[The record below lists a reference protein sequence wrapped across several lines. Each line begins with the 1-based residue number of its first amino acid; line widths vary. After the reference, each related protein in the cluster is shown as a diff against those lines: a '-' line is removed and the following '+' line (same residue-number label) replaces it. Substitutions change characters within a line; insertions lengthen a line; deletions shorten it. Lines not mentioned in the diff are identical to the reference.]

1 MKNNDRGAARKVSMF
16 MASMLAISGASVTA
30 QESNGFVLEEI
41 VVTAQKRAESLQD
54 TPIAITAFTAN
65 DLETKGIDD
74 ISQIA
79 ALTPNLQF
87 DTTAALSGSSSA
99 AVVFLRGVG
108 SQSFQITDDPG
119 VGTYVD
125 GVYVSTSIGG
135 VLDVID
141 IERIEVL
148 RGPQGTLFGRNTIGG
163 AINIT
168 SARPNAEQESYFSAT
183 VGNFNRL
190 NFRGSTDLAINDSLV
205 VKISGGTKQADGFI
219 EHLIT
224 PTSLPNSNTT
234 DDRQRS
240 RSGDDLGDDNE
251 VAGRVSLL
259 YTPTD
264 SLELYATF
272 DASRVRETSAPS
284 SLVGTVQEGS
294 LVGLFYNNSTFP
306 GVPSVADQLAGQIPG
321 FQGSVLFNNQFV
333 APDPSRQTFATG
345 PNGTN
350 IDVYGA
356 SLTVSYDISENLEF
370 KSISSFRET
379 EALFN
384 RDADGSPLTVTHG
397 SNDFEHEQFSQE
409 FQLVGNALSGKLDW
423 IAGVYYFRE
432 DASDFFR
439 APITFPFGTGILN
452 SEVENESIAAF
463 GQVTYRFSDKFAVTG
478 GIRWTEDEK
487 QLLPDFRTELGT
499 GVDFLP
505 FTNNVNGVRQ
515 PNVPFAVVS
524 ETFSEVTPRVSV
536 EYDVSDSL
544 LTYASYSEGFKSG
557 GFNGRQPFPRPAG
570 VIQFDPETLKT
581 FEVGAKWQSSNNRF
595 RVNAAAFTTEY
606 DDIQLTVF
614 EGIAPGTQNGGDAE
628 IDGVELEVT
637 GILADS
643 LQFRLAASYLDGEY
657 VRLIQDPTNN
667 NATPFPITNQLA
679 NSPEFKGSIGVDYT
693 FPLGAKGDLTL
704 SVDSAYSD
712 EVFNNEANSE
722 LLRQPSHTVYD
733 ARLVY
738 EPSDSTWKV
747 TLWGKNLGDE
757 RIIVSGDAN
766 PAIGFIEANFNR
778 PREYGVTFSKRF

>member
-1 MKNNDRGAARKVSMF
+1 MNNKFRFSSVALSVIAAVGSN
-16 MASMLAISGASVTA
+16 TYA
-30 QESNGFVLEEI
+30 QETEVRATVLEEV

-54 TPIAITAFTAN
+54 TPIAITAFTAT
-65 DLETKGIDD
+65 DLESKGIED

-79 ALTPNLQF
+79 ALTPNLTF

-163 AINIT
+163 AVNIT
-168 SARPNAEQESYFSAT
+168 STKPSADGGSSFT
-183 VGNFNRL
+183 ATLGNFNRI
-190 NFRGSTDLAINDSLV
+190 NVRGTTDLVLNDNLLL
-205 VKISGGTKQADGFI
+205 KISGGTKQADGFI

-224 PTSLPNSNTT
+224 PTSFPTSNTT

-240 RSGDDLGDDNE
+240 RSGEDLGDDNE
-251 VAGRVSLL
+251 AAGRLSLL
-259 YTPTD
+259 YTPND
-264 SLELYATF
+264 NLEIYLTA

-284 SLVGTVQEGS
+284 SLVGVVQGGS

-306 GVPSVADQLAGQIPG
+306 GVPSVAEQLSGQIPG
-321 FQGSVLFNNQFV
+321 FAGAVLYDERFI

-345 PNGTN
+345 PNGTS
-350 IDVYGA
+350 IDVYGVSA
-356 SLTVSYDISENLEF
+356 TVKYNISDNLEF
-370 KSISSFRET
+370 KSITSYRNT
-379 EALFN
+379 DALFN

-397 SNDFEHEQFSQE
+397 SNNFEHEQFSQE
-409 FQLVGNALSGKLDW
+409 FQLVGSALEESLDW
-423 IAGVYYFRE
+423 ILGAYYFRE
-432 DASDFFR
+432 EASDFFR

-452 SEVENESIAAF
+452 SEVENDSVAVF
-463 GQVTYRFSDKFAVTG
+463 GQATYRFSDSLALTA

-515 PNVPFAVVS
+515 PNVPFQVVS
-524 ETFSEVTPRVSV
+524 ETFSEVTPRVSL
-536 EYDVSDSL
+536 EYNVSDSL
-544 LTYASYSEGFKSG
+544 LTYASYSEGFKGG

-581 FEVGAKWQSSNNRF
+581 FEIGAKWQSSNNRF

-628 IDGVELEVT
+628 IDGLEVEVA
-637 GILADS
+637 GILAEP

-657 VRLIQDPTNN
+657 VRLLQDPTNN

-679 NSPEFKGSIGVDYT
+679 NSPEFSGSLGVDYILPFQGKGEYT
-693 FPLGAKGDLTL
+693 F
-704 SVDSAYSD
+704 SVDVAYSD
-712 EVFNNEANSE
+712 EIYNNEANSE
-722 LLRQPSHTVYD
+722 LLRQPSHTIVD
-733 ARLVY
+733 ARFVY
-738 EPSDSTWKV
+738 QPEDPTWTI

-757 RIIVSGDAN
+757 RVIISGDAN

-778 PREYGVTFSKRF
+778 PREYGITFNKRF

>member
-1 MKNNDRGAARKVSMF
+1 MNDNYKAGVRKLSIF
-16 MASMLAISGASVTA
+16 MTSMLAVSSINVSA
-30 QESNGFVLEEI
+30 QESGGFVLEEV

-168 SARPNAEQESYFSAT
+168 STKPSAEQESYFSAT

-190 NFRGSTDLAINDSLV
+190 NLRGSTDVALSDNLV
-205 VKISGGTKQADGFI
+205 VKISAGTKQADGFI
-219 EHLIT
+219 RHLIT
-224 PTSLPNSNTT
+224 PTSFASSNTT

-240 RSGDDLGDDNE
+240 RSGEDLGDDDE
-251 VAGRVSLL
+251 TAGRVSLL
-259 YTPTD
+259 YTPND
-264 SLELYATF
+264 ALEVYATF
-272 DASRVRETSAPS
+272 DASRIRETSAAS

-306 GVPSVADQLAGQIPG
+306 GVPSVAEQLSGQIPG
-321 FQGSVLFNNQFV
+321 FDGAVLFNDQFV
-333 APDPSRQTFATG
+333 AADPSRQTFATG
-345 PNGTN
+345 PNGTS

-356 SLTVSYDISENLEF
+356 SLTISYDINDNLEF
-370 KSISSFRET
+370 RSVSSYRET

-397 SNDFEHEQFSQE
+397 SNDFDHEQFSQE
-409 FQLVGNALSGKLDW
+409 FQLVGSALDEKLDW

-432 DASDFFR
+432 EATDFFR

-463 GQVTYRFSDKFAVTG
+463 GQVTYRFSDKLAITG
-478 GIRWTEDEK
+478 GIRWTEDDKE
-487 QLLPDFRTELGT
+487 LLPDFRTELGT

-515 PNVPFAVVS
+515 PNVPFETVS
-524 ETFSEVTPRVSV
+524 KDFSEVTPRVSI
-536 EYDVSDSL
+536 EYNISDSL
-544 LTYASYSEGFKSG
+544 LAYASYSEGFKSG
-557 GFNGRQPFPRPAG
+557 GFNGRQPFPRAEG

-581 FEVGAKWQSSNNRF
+581 FELGAKWQSSNNRF

-637 GILADS
+637 GILTDE
-643 LQFRLAASYLDGEY
+643 LQFRLAASYLDAEY
-657 VRLIQDPTNN
+657 VRLIEDPTNN
-667 NATPFPITNQLA
+667 NATPFSIENELV

-693 FPLGAKGDLTL
+693 IPINTKGELTV
-704 SVDSAYSD
+704 SVDVAYSD

-722 LLRQPSHTVYD
+722 LLRQPSHTIYD

-738 EPSDSTWKV
+738 QPTDSTWKV
-747 TLWGKNLGDE
+747 TFWGKNLGDE
-757 RIIVSGDAN
+757 RVIVSGDAN

-778 PREYGVTFSKRF
+778 PREYGVTFKKSF

>member
-1 MKNNDRGAARKVSMF
+1 MSSKINKIAFPLIA
-16 MASMLAISGASVTA
+16 LACSTSYA
-30 QESNGFVLEEI
+30 QESNEPRALEEI

-54 TPIAITAFTAN
+54 APIAITAFTAS
-65 DLETKGIDD
+65 DLESKGIDD

-79 ALTPNLQF
+79 SLTPNLTF

-163 AINIT
+163 AVNIT
-168 SARPNAEQESYFSAT
+168 STKPSADGGSSFT
-183 VGNFNRL
+183 ATLGNFNRINIRGTTDIAL
-190 NFRGSTDLAINDSLV
+190 NENLLL
-205 VKISGGTKQADGFI
+205 KISGGTKQADGFI

-224 PTSLPNSNTT
+224 PTSFPDSNST

-240 RSGDDLGDDNE
+240 RSGEDLGDDNE
-251 VAGRVSLL
+251 AAGRLSLL
-259 YTPTD
+259 YTPND
-264 SLELYATF
+264 DLEIYLTA

-306 GVPSVADQLAGQIPG
+306 GVPSVAEQLSGQIPG
-321 FQGSVLFNNQFV
+321 FDGAVLFNDQFV
-333 APDPSRQTFATG
+333 ADDPSRQTFATG
-345 PNGTN
+345 PNGTS

-356 SLTVSYDISENLEF
+356 SATIKYDINSNLEF
-370 KSISSFRET
+370 KSVTSYRNT

-397 SNDFEHEQFSQE
+397 SNDFDHEQFSQE
-409 FQLVGNALSGKLDW
+409 FQLVGSALQNQLDW
-423 IAGVYYFRE
+423 ILGVYYFNE

-463 GQVTYRFSDKFAVTG
+463 GQFTYRFSERFALTG
-478 GIRWTEDEK
+478 GLRWTEDEK
-487 QLLPDFRTELGT
+487 ELLPDFRTELGT

-505 FTNNVNGVRQ
+505 FTNNVDGVRQ
-515 PNVPFAVVS
+515 PNVPFELVS
-524 ETFSEVTPRVSV
+524 ETFSEVTPRVSI
-536 EYDVSDSL
+536 EYNVSDSL

-570 VIQFDPETLKT
+570 VIQFEPETLRT
-581 FEVGAKWQSSNNRF
+581 FEIGAKWQSSNNRF

-606 DDIQLTVF
+606 EDIQLTVF
-614 EGIAPGTQNGGDAE
+614 EGIAPGTQNGGDAD
-628 IDGVELEVT
+628 IDGLEVEVA
-637 GILADS
+637 GIVTNS
-643 LQFRLAASYLDGEY
+643 LEFRLAASYLDGEY
-657 VRLIQDPTNN
+657 VSLVEDPTNN
-667 NATPFPITNQLA
+667 NATPFPITNELA
-679 NSPEFKGSIGVDYT
+679 NSPEFSGSIGVDYT
-693 FPLGAKGDLTL
+693 LPINARGSYIFSIDA
-704 SVDSAYSD
+704 AYSD

-722 LLRQPSHTVYD
+722 LLRQPSHTIVD

-738 EPSDSTWKV
+738 QPDDAAWKI
-747 TLWGKNLGDE
+747 TFWGKNLGDE
-757 RIIVSGDAN
+757 RVIVSGDAN

-778 PREYGVTFSKRF
+778 PREYGITFKTTF

>member
-1 MKNNDRGAARKVSMF
+1 MKNKIIRLALPMIA
-16 MASMLAISGASVTA
+16 MACSNTYAQQSDSV
-30 QESNGFVLEEI
+30 GRVLEEV

-54 TPIAITAFTAN
+54 APIAITAFTAS
-65 DLETKGIDD
+65 DLESKGIDD

-79 ALTPNLQF
+79 SLTPNLTF

-163 AINIT
+163 AVNIT
-168 SARPNAEQESYFSAT
+168 STKPSAEGGSSFTAT
-183 VGNFNRL
+183 VGNFNRINIRGTTDVTL
-190 NFRGSTDLAINDSLV
+190 NDNLLL
-205 VKISGGTKQADGFI
+205 KISGGSKQADGFI

-224 PTSLPNSNTT
+224 PTSFPSSNST

-240 RSGDDLGDDNE
+240 RSGEDLGDDNE
-251 VAGRVSLL
+251 AAARLSLL
-259 YTPTD
+259 YTPSD
-264 SLELYATF
+264 DLEIYLTA

-306 GVPSVADQLAGQIPG
+306 GVPSVAEQLSGQIPG
-321 FQGSVLFNNQFV
+321 FDGAVLFNDQFV
-333 APDPSRQTFATG
+333 ADDPSRQTFATG
-345 PNGTN
+345 PNGTS

-356 SLTVSYDISENLEF
+356 SATIEYNINDNLEF
-370 KSISSFRET
+370 KSVTSYRNT

-397 SNDFEHEQFSQE
+397 SNDFDHEQFSQE
-409 FQLVGNALSGKLDW
+409 FQLVGTAFENNLDW
-423 IAGVYYFRE
+423 IFGVYYFRE
-432 DASDFFR
+432 EATDFFR

-463 GQVTYRFSDKFAVTG
+463 GQFTYRFSDQFAVTAG
-478 GIRWTEDEK
+478 LRWTEDDKE
-487 QLLPDFRTELGT
+487 LLPDFRTELGT

-505 FTNNVNGVRQ
+505 FTNNINGVRQ
-515 PNVPFAVVS
+515 PNVPFEVVAKS
-524 ETFSEVTPRVSV
+524 FSEVTPRISI
-536 EYDVSDSL
+536 EYNVSDSL

-570 VIQFDPETLKT
+570 VIQFDPETLQT
-581 FEVGAKWQSSNNRF
+581 FEIGTKWQSSNNRY

-606 DDIQLTVF
+606 EDIQLTVF
-614 EGIAPGTQNGGDAE
+614 EGIAPGTQNGGDAD
-628 IDGVELEVT
+628 IDGLEIEVAGIVT
-637 GILADS
+637 DS
-643 LQFRLAASYLDGEY
+643 LDFRLAASYLDGEY
-657 VRLIQDPTNN
+657 TSLIEDPTNN
-667 NATPFPITNQLA
+667 NATPFPITNELV
-679 NSPEFKGSIGVDYT
+679 NSPEFSGSIGVDYT
-693 FPLGAKGDLTL
+693 LPVGGNGAYTFSIDA
-704 SVDSAYSD
+704 AYTD
-712 EVFNNEANSE
+712 DVFNNEANSE
-722 LLRQPSHTVYD
+722 LLRADSHTIFD

-738 EPSDSTWKV
+738 QPADPSWKI
-747 TLWGKNLGDE
+747 TFWGKNLGDE
-757 RIIVSGDAN
+757 RVIVSGDAN

-778 PREYGVTFSKRF
+778 PREYGITINKTF